1 MATSTGGSSKGRLK
15 ESVSALVFLT
25 DRKEQKHETVDL
37 QGFQGFSWG
46 GVLLRKEGSTGK
58 LLSQISGRRSEAV

>member
-1 MATSTGGSSKGRLK
+1 MKRLIYKTSR
-15 ESVSALVFLT
+15 VSP
-25 DRKEQKHETVDL
+25 
-37 QGFQGFSWG
+37 GG

>member
-1 MATSTGGSSKGRLK
+1 MKRLIYK
-15 ESVSALVFLT
+15 ASRVFL
-25 DRKEQKHETVDL
+25 
-37 QGFQGFSWG
+37 GG

>member
-1 MATSTGGSSKGRLK
+1 MKRLIYK
-15 ESVSALVFLT
+15 ASRVSP
-25 DRKEQKHETVDL
+25 
-37 QGFQGFSWG
+37 G

>member
-1 MATSTGGSSKGRLK
+1 MKRLIYKAST
-15 ESVSALVFLT
+15 VF
-25 DRKEQKHETVDL
+25 V
-37 QGFQGFSWG
+37 G

>member
-1 MATSTGGSSKGRLK
+1 MKRLIYK
-15 ESVSALVFLT
+15 ASRVFL
-25 DRKEQKHETVDL
+25 
-37 QGFQGFSWG
+37 

>member
-1 MATSTGGSSKGRLK
+1 MKALK
-15 ESVSALVFLT
+15 IKPFKFFE
-25 DRKEQKHETVDL
+25 
-37 QGFQGFSWG
+37 G